1 MIRFQR
7 KKKRHTYILIGGI
20 LTVGGLIFVGTLYK
34 DSLLSLDN
42 LSWSEPQQV
51 SQLFSTYKENSILKN
66 KLATEN
72 QEEANAYKLEYENK
86 VLKKILK
93 TEDQVKT
100 YNPVTA
106 TVIGRSTNN
115 WNNELTIDKGKK
127 QGLKIDMNV
136 LGTNGVVGKVSNVFR
151 QPLS

>member
-1 MIRFQR
+1 
-7 KKKRHTYILIGGI
+7 

-106 TVIGRSTNN
+106 TVIG
-115 WNNELTIDKGKK
+115 
-127 QGLKIDMNV
+127 
-136 LGTNGVVGKVSNVFR
+136 
-151 QPLS
+151 

>member
-34 DSLLSLDN
+34 GSLLSLDN

-86 VLKKILK
+86 VLKK
-93 TEDQVKT
+93 
-100 YNPVTA
+100 
-106 TVIGRSTNN
+106 
-115 WNNELTIDKGKK
+115 
-127 QGLKIDMNV
+127 
-136 LGTNGVVGKVSNVFR
+136 F
-151 QPLS
+151 